1 MKKLTLV
8 MSLSQ
13 LLERHNICNKPSSAH
28 ALEGIQIAVY
38 KQECGVELG
47 NTVKSQL
54 VVIAEIEFWSFGL
67 EFLHAEKSESKTNL
81 MNLSLLLYR

>member
-13 LLERHNICNKPSSAH
+13 LLERQNICSKPSSAH

-54 VVIAEIEFWSFGL
+54 VVIAEIELWSFGL